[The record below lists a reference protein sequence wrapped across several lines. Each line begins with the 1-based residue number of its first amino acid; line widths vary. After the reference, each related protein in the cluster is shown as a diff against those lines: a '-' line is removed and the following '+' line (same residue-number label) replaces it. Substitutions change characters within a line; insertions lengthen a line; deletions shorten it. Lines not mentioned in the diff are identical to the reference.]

1 MGVAELYKQN
11 ITQVFILVS
20 LRRRYV
26 FTQIGNK
33 IEDEEGRGKGKEEDE
48 DEKKK
53 KKKWK
58 KFLLSIS

>member
-20 LRRRYV
+20 LRRRCV